1 MNFDCLKAQI
11 KELFNQIFWHP
22 LVLIILSSLLIGSS
36 QFEPGC
42 SVQIHF
48 SFSFI
53 LFVVLQLL
61 IYLVVYRLRVLS
73 LIMVLGILIWSE
85 EQRIV
90 TSWHA
95 MCPWSM
101 RKGTLV
107 ESAFSFSFVMISLL
121 LNSYPFVWFINTIL
135 FYLCWAFK
143 GLVWTV
149 IVFNLYFL
157 LIQTLFSH
165 LFLHMPFRNV
175 LILDKFMTVPWYS
188 LITLFFKG
196 EGMEMFEIIFM
207 FMTYSAWFA

>member
-101 RKGTLV
+101 RKGTVV

-157 LIQTLFSH
+157 ASPLLKSWVLNYDSINNIHFIKKLINLKKINF
-165 LFLHMPFRNV
+165 
-175 LILDKFMTVPWYS
+175 
-188 LITLFFKG
+188 
-196 EGMEMFEIIFM
+196 
-207 FMTYSAWFA
+207 

>member
-1 MNFDCLKAQI
+1 MYILCYSSTMNFDCLKAQI
-11 KELFNQIFWHP
+11 KELFNQNFWHP

-101 RKGTLV
+101 RKGTVV

-157 LIQTLFSH
+157 ASPLLKSWVLNYDSINNIHFIKKLINLKKINF
-165 LFLHMPFRNV
+165 
-175 LILDKFMTVPWYS
+175 
-188 LITLFFKG
+188 
-196 EGMEMFEIIFM
+196 
-207 FMTYSAWFA
+207 